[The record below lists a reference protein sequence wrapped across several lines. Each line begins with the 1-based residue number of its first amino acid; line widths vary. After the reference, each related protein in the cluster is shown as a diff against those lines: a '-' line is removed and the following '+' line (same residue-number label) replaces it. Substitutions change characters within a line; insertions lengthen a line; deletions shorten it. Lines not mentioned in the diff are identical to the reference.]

1 MKQAKID
8 PKQENFIGKDNKNSI
23 ISTFLGQRVQKLFVF
38 YLTICYK
45 YIQLIYKTVGQLNI

>member
-1 MKQAKID
+1 MKQAKIG

-38 YLTICYK
+38 L
-45 YIQLIYKTVGQLNI
+45 LDNLL